1 MEENRQGQEG
11 RDPFQM
17 ERQNNARAAMRVLLA
32 LYLAYVIYQLI
43 KGYASG
49 ESGMS
54 PPLFAGAILLFSVAE
69 VAILAFSVK
78 RWKRGKERV
87 DQVWEER
94 ESEAPAPEEAAIAAE
109 EPEDPL

>member
-1 MEENRQGQEG
+1 MGEKRQGQEG

-94 ESEAPAPEEAAIAAE
+94 ESAAPQSQAASAE